1 LNDVVPPRLVDW
13 LFADIFLYIPT
24 IIYCLQT
31 YFNTDTIWKIE
42 QIRRIAT
49 MKISKSFL
57 TMGCMFALSSSLI
70 FSHVFADGG
79 VVVDPDEKKLIE
91 QENAETLEFLRTA
104 DNKIDVAAVK
114 EELKKQGVANVDQLP
129 ISEDGGHPNPIA
141 LAEGKGK
148 IFKNKGQ
155 IGTAGNVLVTLDGS
169 SSSSLIGHAGIV
181 SDEVPEG
188 KKENRNTLVVESFPK
203 DKNHPD
209 GVYHY
214 RNNWAIRY
222 KTVKGMH
229 ISGADTVAYRTAAQD
244 ARFQIGKPYNWNFL
258 SKKRVDRFYCSQL
271 VWRAWYNRG
280 RDIDG
285 DGGLIVTP
293 NDIIKDNDTAA
304 FYSQGF

>member
-1 LNDVVPPRLVDW
+1 
-13 LFADIFLYIPT
+13 
-24 IIYCLQT
+24 
-31 YFNTDTIWKIE
+31 
-42 QIRRIAT
+42 

-70 FSHVFADGG
+70 FSNVFADGDA
-79 VVVDPDEKKLIE
+79 VVDPDEKKLIE
-91 QENAETLEFLRTA
+91 QKNAETLEFLRTA
-104 DNKIDVAAVK
+104 DNKIDVAAVREALK
-114 EELKKQGVANVDQLP
+114 EQGVANADQLP

-148 IFKNKGQ
+148 LFANRGQ
-155 IGTAGNVLVTLDGS
+155 VGTVGNVLASLDGS

-181 SDEVPEG
+181 SDEVPGG

-209 GVYHY
+209 GVAHY
-214 RNNWAIRY
+214 ANDWSIRY

-229 ISGADTVAYRTAAQD
+229 IAGADTVDYRTAAQD
-244 ARFQIGKPYNWNFL
+244 ARFQIGKPYNWNYL
-258 SKKRVDRFYCSQL
+258 NKKRVDKFYCSQL

-293 NDIIKDNDTAA
+293 NDIIKDNDTVD